1 MTDAAHPLDVALK
14 FLTEDLLRLVDR
26 LGAFAA
32 EGVRDGAKRK
42 AARPNL
48 LRLRGRVQEVA
59 ETLLA
64 MDRPAWAESAQR
76 YEDSDDGWRATCES
90 RAADDEGAEGA
101 RRCGERLAEAALRLA
116 ELADAETAAEA
127 ARLARQAAAELLAA
141 ATAWNDSADGE

>member
-90 RAADDEGAEGA
+90 RAA
-101 RRCGERLAEAALRLA
+101 EAALRLA